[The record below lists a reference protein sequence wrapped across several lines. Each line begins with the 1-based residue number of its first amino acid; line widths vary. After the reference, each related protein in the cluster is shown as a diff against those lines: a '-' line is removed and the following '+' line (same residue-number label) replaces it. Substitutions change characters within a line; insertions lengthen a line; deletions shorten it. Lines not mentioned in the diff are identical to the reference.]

1 MGNDRTEELL
11 LQLIQD
17 MAEVKAKLNNID
29 EQKLS
34 SRVDWLEAQAREQDR
49 VIKTLENREAILEEF
64 IRNNMNE
71 ANKSNKAVWTSI
83 GIAFLTAALS
93 FLIIYN
99 RRDIMKLDIKARL
112 RNKYFWVSMLSLVV
126 LLLDQLGIKLP
137 VDINEIGGTILSIAV
152 LLGIIVDNGSE
163 GFSDKHE

>member
-49 VIKTLENREAILEEF
+49 VIKTLESRELTLEEF

-71 ANKSNKAVWTSI
+71 ANKSNKAVWASI

-93 FLIIYN
+93 FLIN
-99 RRDIMKLDIKARL
+99 L
-112 RNKYFWVSMLSLVV
+112 
-126 LLLDQLGIKLP
+126 
-137 VDINEIGGTILSIAV
+137 
-152 LLGIIVDNGSE
+152 
-163 GFSDKHE
+163 

>member
-34 SRVDWLEAQAREQDR
+34 SRVDLLEAKTREQES
-49 VIKTLENREAILEEF
+49 VIRTLENRESTLEEF

-71 ANKSNKAVWTSI
+71 ANKSNKAVWVSVVL
-83 GIAFLTAALS
+83 AFLTAALS
-93 FLIIYN
+93 FLIN
-99 RRDIMKLDIKARL
+99 L
-112 RNKYFWVSMLSLVV
+112 R
-126 LLLDQLGIKLP
+126 
-137 VDINEIGGTILSIAV
+137 
-152 LLGIIVDNGSE
+152 
-163 GFSDKHE
+163 

>member
-29 EQKLS
+29 EQKLL
-34 SRVDWLEAQAREQDR
+34 SRVDWLEAQAKEQDR
-49 VIKTLENREAILEEF
+49 VIKTLENRELNLEEF

-71 ANKSNKAVWTSI
+71 ANKSNKAVWASI

-93 FLIIYN
+93 FLIN
-99 RRDIMKLDIKARL
+99 L
-112 RNKYFWVSMLSLVV
+112 
-126 LLLDQLGIKLP
+126 
-137 VDINEIGGTILSIAV
+137 
-152 LLGIIVDNGSE
+152 
-163 GFSDKHE
+163 

>member
-1 MGNDRTEELL
+1 MGSDRIEELL

-34 SRVDWLEAQAREQDR
+34 SRVDLLEAQTREQER
-49 VIKTLENREAILEEF
+49 VIKTLEKRELTLEEF

-71 ANKSNKAVWTSI
+71 VNKSNKAVWASI

-93 FLIIYN
+93 FLIN
-99 RRDIMKLDIKARL
+99 L
-112 RNKYFWVSMLSLVV
+112 
-126 LLLDQLGIKLP
+126 
-137 VDINEIGGTILSIAV
+137 
-152 LLGIIVDNGSE
+152 
-163 GFSDKHE
+163 H

>member
-49 VIKTLENREAILEEF
+49 VITTLENREAILEEF

-93 FLIIYN
+93 FFIN
-99 RRDIMKLDIKARL
+99 L
-112 RNKYFWVSMLSLVV
+112 R
-126 LLLDQLGIKLP
+126 
-137 VDINEIGGTILSIAV
+137 
-152 LLGIIVDNGSE
+152 
-163 GFSDKHE
+163 